1 MIRYHTLLDQLAQ
14 AGLLLDGQGSSDD
27 RVIDHLADDSRKV
40 GPQGLFV
47 AVRGEAADGHLFI
60 EKAVTNGA
68 IAIVC
73 EAVPA
78 DAATRYPGTAFARVR
93 DGRAVIALLA
103 AAFYGFPAQYLR
115 MVGVTGTNGKT
126 TVANLVHHALNA
138 LGWETGLVGT
148 ISYRVG
154 SEVLEATHTTPGA
167 ISLHRLL
174 RGMVEQGCMACS
186 MEVSSHALSQ
196 ERTKGVPFDVGIFT
210 NLTQDHLDYHE
221 SWDAYLKA
229 KKRLFDGLPAEAT
242 ALYNADDAAGIAMVE
257 DTSANVLSYGQ
268 IADADIQVAVLDN
281 QMDGLRLRLD
291 GVEQQFRLV
300 GPFNAYN
307 VAAAYGAGRALGFS
321 QTEVLDALA
330 TAPPVP
336 GRFEQLR
343 FASGTTVV
351 VDYAHTPDALENI
364 LRAVRT
370 TVPKHAVLWCIFGCG
385 GDRDKAKRRIMGSI
399 VEQFA
404 DRVIVTSD
412 NPRTEDPLSIM
423 NDIRRGMNRPIDAFW
438 IVNRREAI
446 REAAFRA
453 QPGDVVLIAGK
464 GHEAY
469 QVIGT
474 DKFPFDDRLEAQRAF
489 DEQGKG

>member
-93 DGRAVIALLA
+93 DGRVAVAVLA

-126 TVANLVHHALNA
+126 TVANLVHHTLNA

-154 SEVLEATHTTPGA
+154 GEVLEATHTTPGA

-196 ERTKGVPFDVGIFT
+196 ERTKGIPFDVGIFT
-210 NLTQDHLDYHE
+210 NLTQDHLDYHD

-229 KKRLFDGLPAEAT
+229 KKRLFDDLPAEAT
-242 ALYNADDAAGIAMVE
+242 ALYNADDAAGVAMVE
-257 DTSANVLSYGQ
+257 DTQANVLSYGQ

-281 QMDGLRLRLD
+281 QIDGLRLRLD
-291 GVEQQFRLV
+291 GVERQFRLV

-399 VEQFA
+399 AEQFA

-423 NDIRRGMNRPIDAFW
+423 NDIRRGMNRPTDAFW

-464 GHEAY
+464 GHETY

-489 DEQGKG
+489 DEQEEG

>member
-1 MIRYHTLLDQLAQ
+1 MIRYHTLIDQLAQ
-14 AGLLLDGQGSSDD
+14 AGLLLDEPGSFDD
-27 RVIDHLADDSRKV
+27 RNIDHLAVDSRKV

-47 AVRGEAADGHLFI
+47 ALRGEAADGHLFI

-78 DAATRYPGTAFARVR
+78 DAAVRYPGTAFARVR
-93 DGRAVIALLA
+93 DGRFAVAVLA
-103 AAFYGFPAQYLR
+103 ASFYGRPADYLR
-115 MVGVTGTNGKT
+115 MIGVTGTNGKT
-126 TVANLVHHALNA
+126 TVASLVHHVLNT

-148 ISYRVG
+148 IAYRVG
-154 SEVLEATHTTPGA
+154 GEVLEATHTTPGPIA
-167 ISLHRLL
+167 LHRLL
-174 RGMVEQGCMACS
+174 RGMVEQGCVACS
-186 MEVSSHALSQ
+186 MEVSSHALQQ
-196 ERTKGVPFDVGIFT
+196 ERTRSIPFDVGIFT
-210 NLTQDHLDYHE
+210 NLTQDHLDYHD
-221 SWDAYLKA
+221 SWDEYLAA
-229 KKRLFDGLPAEAT
+229 KKKLFDDLPAT
-242 ALYNADDAAGIAMVE
+242 AAAVYNADDASGTQMIA
-257 DTSANVLSYGQ
+257 DTAASVLSYGQ
-268 IADADIQVAVLDN
+268 LSAADIRVAVLDN
-281 QMDGLRLRLD
+281 QMEGLRLRLD

-370 TVPKHAVLWCIFGCG
+370 ATPKHAVLWCVFGCG

-399 VEQFA
+399 AEQYA

-423 NDIRRGMNRPIDAFW
+423 NDIRRGMNRPMEVLW

-446 REAAFRA
+446 REAAYRA

-464 GHEAY
+464 GHETY
-469 QVIGT
+469 QIIGT

-489 DEQGKG
+489 GEQMEE

>member
-14 AGLLLDGQGSSDD
+14 AGLLLDGRGSFDD
-27 RVIDHLADDSRKV
+27 RLIDHLADDSRKV

-47 AVRGEAADGHLFI
+47 ALRGAAADGHLFI

-78 DAATRYPGTAFARVR
+78 DAAMRYPGTAFARVR
-93 DGRAVIALLA
+93 DGRAAVAVLA

-126 TVANLVHHALNA
+126 TVANLVHHVLNQRD
-138 LGWETGLVGT
+138 WETGLVGT
-148 ISYRVG
+148 IAYRVG
-154 SEVLEATHTTPGA
+154 GEVLEATHTTPGA
-167 ISLHRLL
+167 IALHRLL

-186 MEVSSHALSQ
+186 MEVSSHALMQ
-196 ERTKGVPFDVGIFT
+196 DRTRGIPFDVGVFT
-210 NLTQDHLDYHE
+210 NLSQDHLDYHE
-221 SWDAYLKA
+221 SWDAYLGA
-229 KKRLFDGLPAEAT
+229 KKRLFDGLPADAT
-242 ALYNADDAAGIAMVE
+242 AIYNADDAAGIQMVE
-257 DTSANVLSYGQ
+257 DTKANVLSYGQ

-281 QMDGLRLRLD
+281 RMEGLRLRLD
-291 GVEQQFRLV
+291 GVEQQFQLV
-300 GPFNAYN
+300 GLFNAYN
-307 VAAAYGAGRALGFS
+307 IAAAYSAGRALGFS

-364 LRAVRT
+364 LRAVRA
-370 TVPKHAVLWCIFGCG
+370 TVPKHAMLWCIFGCG

-399 VEQFA
+399 AEQYA

-438 IVNRREAI
+438 IVNRRESI
-446 REAAFRA
+446 REAAYRA

-464 GHEAY
+464 GHETY

-474 DKFPFDDRLEAQRAF
+474 DKFPFDDCLEAKRAF
-489 DEQGKG
+489 GEQVEG